1 VRAAAS
7 DIAVP
12 RPRRRSSGWRRG
24 QTEVK
29 NERVAKSSRQ
39 TLRAKDATAIEPA
52 APYPGSARWVAQ
64 QPGYL
69 PPDPLTPTNLD

>member
-7 DIAVP
+7 VIAAS
-12 RPRRRSSGWRRG
+12 RPRRRSSGWRKG
-24 QTEVK
+24 QTEVRDQSVPK
-29 NERVAKSSRQ
+29 GSQA
-39 TLRAKDATAIEPA
+39 LRANDAISIEPDA
-52 APYPGSARWVAQ
+52 AYPGSARWVAQ